1 VVVYTG
7 PRGVPGTRVVCGL
20 ALEPETLGEHPVF
33 DRLRY
38 VVGSGLEPGRFEY
51 LFGDKFNKR
60 HAGETCNERSAYVE
74 AVVAVL
80 ETLSAMER
88 PDQG

>member
-1 VVVYTG
+1 MVVHTG
-7 PRGVPGTRVVCGL
+7 PRGVPGTRVVYGL

-51 LFGDKFNKR
+51 LFGDKLHKG
-60 HAGETCNERSAYVE
+60 HTGETCDERSAYVE
-74 AVVAVL
+74 TVVAVL
-80 ETLSAMER
+80 ETLSATER
-88 PDQG
+88 RDK